1 MLEPNRVLSL
11 LKSTPLILLSS
22 SMSSC
27 AKLSGVEGSLVASK
41 RKYLEIGSFAA
52 RPPMSR
58 LDSALPSLTACG
70 GSSLC
75 RTASRWLH
83 SQAAPFLD
91 HARNDKNERI
101 GNQG

>member
-11 LKSTPLILLSS
+11 LKIDPDHFARLIHGILSEAQRS
-22 SMSSC
+22 RRIS
-27 AKLSGVEGSLVASK
+27 VASK

-91 HARNDKNERI
+91 YARNDKNERM